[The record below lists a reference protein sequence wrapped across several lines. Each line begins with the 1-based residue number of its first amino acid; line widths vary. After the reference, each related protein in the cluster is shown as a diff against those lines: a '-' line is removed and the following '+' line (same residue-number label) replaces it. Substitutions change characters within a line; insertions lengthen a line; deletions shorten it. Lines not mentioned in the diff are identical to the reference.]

1 MPLVISD
8 EVLQQA
14 NLTEREALIEFACRL
29 FDGGRL
35 SIGHAARVAGLE
47 VAEMEEALRARNL
60 PRYRYTESEL
70 AQDLRALEKIERR
83 RP

>member
-8 EVLQQA
+8 EVLRQA

-35 SIGHAARVAGLE
+35 SIGHAARLAGLD
-47 VAEMEEALRARNL
+47 VGEMEEALRARNL
-60 PRYRYTESEL
+60 PRYRYTEAEFG
-70 AQDLRALEKIERR
+70 QDLRALQKLEERR
-83 RP
+83 T